1 MSMMKTIK
9 RFGCLVLGAAM
20 LLSLAACGGSSTGDG
35 KESAAQSGS
44 DGETYTL
51 SLTMHDPVTSSIGLI
66 YQDWAD
72 QVAEATGGHVKVELY
87 GSGTLAAGTDAVDY
101 VKSGAADI
109 GWIYSA
115 FFAGQFPLSEVVS
128 IPMIGLY
135 HPAQTA
141 NVLWDLYESNEALR
155 QELSGFKVLMLYGN
169 PVNFISTKNKEI
181 VNPEDLKGLNLR
193 CPSGGVAEV
202 LQDLGVNT
210 ILMNSND
217 IYDGLEKGTIEGT
230 VHEWNGLSTF
240 SLDEQLNYYMDLPLY
255 EGVFVLGMNW
265 DSWNALP
272 EEYQQAIESVS
283 LRTGSV
289 SVAEQFN
296 DAAMAHKEEI
306 LGAGGNL
313 VAPSEQLTAAMQAA
327 ADAYAQEWAANNST
341 EAFDAEVY
349 YEQASQLADTYATY

>member
-1 MSMMKTIK
+1 MSMPKYVK
-9 RFGCLVLGAAM
+9 RIGAFVLGASM
-20 LLSLAACGGSSTGDG
+20 LLSLAACGGSSS
-35 KESAAQSGS
+35 ESEAESPAQSGS
-44 DGETYTL
+44 AEGTYTL
-51 SLTMHDPVTSSIGLI
+51 SLTMHDPVTSSNGLI
-66 YQDWAD
+66 LQDWAD
-72 QVAEATGGHVKVELY
+72 QVYEATDGHVEIQLY
-87 GSGTLAAGTDAVDY
+87 GSGSLAAGTDAVDY

-109 GWIYSA
+109 GWIYTA
-115 FFAGQFPLSEVVS
+115 FFSGQFPLTEVVS

-141 NVLWDLYESNEALR
+141 NVLWDLYENTEEL
-155 QELSGFKVLMLYGN
+155 QEELADFKVLMLYGN
-169 PVNFISTKNKEI
+169 PVNFISTKTVEI
-181 VNPEDLKGLNLR
+181 TSPADLKGLNLR

-240 SLDEQLNYYMDLPLY
+240 SLNEQLNYYLDVPLY

-272 EEYQQAIESVS
+272 EEYQEAIESVS
-283 LRTGSV
+283 LRAGSV

-296 DAAMAHKEEI
+296 DAAMAHKDEI
-306 LGAGGNL
+306 LEAGGTL
-313 VAPSEQLTAAMQAA
+313 VEPTEELTAAMQAA

-341 EAFDAEVY
+341 DTFDAEAY
-349 YEQASQLADTYATY
+349 YEEAVALADTYATY